1 MKPKNQSYEIT
12 ILVALS
18 LLVTSMNPLQHFE
31 RVGLQLIGLV
41 SQKIIRSSEPT
52 ELPLQP
58 KSKKKR
64 RKKGKIQ
71 PAKLKTRKGG
81 LGKS

>member
-1 MKPKNQSYEIT
+1 MKAKNQSYEIT

-18 LLVTSMNPLQHFE
+18 LHVTSMNPFQHFE
-31 RVGLQLIGLV
+31 RVGLQLVGLV
-41 SQKIIRSSEPT
+41 SQMIIRSSEQT

-64 RKKGKIQ
+64 KN
-71 PAKLKTRKGG
+71 
-81 LGKS
+81 

>member
-1 MKPKNQSYEIT
+1 MKAKNQSYKIT

-18 LLVTSMNPLQHFE
+18 LFVASMNPLQHFE
-31 RVGLQLIGLV
+31 CVGLQLIGLV
-41 SQKIIRSSEPT
+41 SQKIIRSSKPI

-58 KSKKKR
+58 KSKKK
-64 RKKGKIQ
+64 KLKS
-71 PAKLKTRKGG
+71 AKLKTRKGD